1 VENEK
6 YTLYNLEYGE
16 KMMNMEK
23 EILKMYDL
31 EYGKKY

>member
-1 VENEK
+1 MRNTHSTTWNMAK
-6 YTLYNLEYGE
+6 

-23 EILKMYDL
+23 EIFKMYDL